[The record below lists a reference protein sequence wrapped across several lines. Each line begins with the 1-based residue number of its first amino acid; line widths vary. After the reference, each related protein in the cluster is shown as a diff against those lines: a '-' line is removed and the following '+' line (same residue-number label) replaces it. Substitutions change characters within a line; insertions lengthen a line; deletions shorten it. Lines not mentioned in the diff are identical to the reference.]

1 MCLAVPSM
9 LVEIHG
15 YEAIVEVMGGARK
28 GVNLMLLGDD
38 VAIGDY
44 VLVHAGFA
52 IQKVETEHALE
63 SQRFITEFF
72 ADGDPLDIDSS
83 ALESSA

>member
-1 MCLAVPSM
+1 M
-9 LVEIHG
+9 LVEIKG
-15 YEAIVEVMGGARK
+15 YEGVVEVMGGARK
-28 GVNLMLLGDD
+28 GVNLMLLGED

-72 ADGDPLDIDSS
+72 ADGDSLDIDSS